1 VYDDIEAGRARK
13 PESVLVEE
21 VESGSLEA
29 SNPSIPDTV
38 VRFCAREV
46 DAPILVPE
54 SEVVS
59 GLDLTD
65 WKLEDGG
72 VAVPICKGGGA
83 IMDGDWRT
91 DPGPFV
97 GLEFDIVSF
106 ACEILASHPLAK
118 SIDFPLLL

>member
-1 VYDDIEAGRARK
+1 VYDEIEAGRARK

-21 VESGSLEA
+21 VDSGSLEA
-29 SNPSIPDTV
+29 SNPSVPDTV

-46 DAPILVPE
+46 DAPILVPA
-54 SEVVS
+54 SGVVS

-72 VAVPICKGGGA
+72 VAVPVCTGGGA
-83 IMDGDWRT
+83 IVDGDWRT
-91 DPGPFV
+91 DPLV
-97 GLEFDIVSF
+97 GLEFVVVSF